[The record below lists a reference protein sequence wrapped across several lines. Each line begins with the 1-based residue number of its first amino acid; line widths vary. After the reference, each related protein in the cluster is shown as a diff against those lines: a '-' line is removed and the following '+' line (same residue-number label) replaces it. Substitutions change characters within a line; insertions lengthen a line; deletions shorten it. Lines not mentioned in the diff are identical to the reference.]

1 MQTFDI
7 FHFAHGEIGFHWW
20 FHVIHQERAGCYK
33 GLEYSI
39 LEAWIPHIQS
49 PGISSHMDYVVLKCV
64 IPIVGPLEFGKEH
77 FILIGCKCNC
87 SKSTVIT
94 VVLIGLPCAP
104 TVRGA
109 GLGVIFLS
117 LPNVVKQIKF

>member
-1 MQTFDI
+1 MSFMVFKTLL
-7 FHFAHGEIGFHWW
+7 HVGFIAA
-20 FHVIHQERAGCYK
+20 VTILVLEPGLVVVVVSGC
-33 GLEYSI
+33 
-39 LEAWIPHIQS
+39 AVVA
-49 PGISSHMDYVVLKCV
+49 VVLIRLPCA
-64 IPIVGPLEFGKEH
+64 
-77 FILIGCKCNC
+77 
-87 SKSTVIT
+87 STVIA